1 LTTAG
6 ESAVDTRRVGVSAG
20 VIWLPIAFA
29 ACFAAQCVWFVATQS
44 LTYDEPVHVIAGLDA
59 WRAHQFTKWN
69 DQPPLGRLLLTAPLL
84 LSAPERWHLV
94 DRGPSGANY
103 WSILVQPDAVAL
115 ARRTR
120 AVNIGLGL
128 LLAALVWFTA
138 RRLFSA
144 GAANLALALFACSPA
159 LIAHFSLATV
169 DGLATLTC
177 FAAAAAVVRWR
188 RNPSWPLTVVVGLAL
203 GLFLAAKFS
212 APPIVILA
220 LAIMAAI
227 HSRERWP
234 VRIAKTSAA
243 AIVAVAVVWGTYGW
257 HVGPVTF
264 RNGSLAGPYARDNT
278 VIVPVHSAFTWT
290 LPLPAPEFVAA
301 LGGVVQHGVRGQPA
315 YLLGDV
321 KASSGWHRYFPIVVL
336 LKWPVTMWL
345 LAIAGMV
352 FLAAGRPPRARAFQ
366 ASGSARDVALLMV
379 FPAVFFASAT
389 TTNLDIGDRY
399 VLPVYPFLL
408 LLCAAAWDAIHTRAA
423 GRALIAALVLCQ
435 AVDVARYAPDY
446 LSYFNAW
453 VRPASSYTLL
463 SDSNLDWGQ
472 GLLALATYER
482 THPATATWL
491 AYFGGVD
498 PSSYGIRARALGEDD
513 RVHGTVV
520 VSATHLSGQYL
531 RDPAAY
537 HWLFAHPRTAIL
549 NHTLYVFE
557 VP

>member
-1 LTTAG
+1 MA
-6 ESAVDTRRVGVSAG
+6 AV
-20 VIWLPIAFA
+20 FA
-29 ACFAAQCVWFVATQS
+29 ACFTAECLWFVATQS

-59 WRAHQFTKWN
+59 WRARRFTEWN

-84 LSAPERWHLV
+84 LSAPERWQLE
-94 DRGPSGANY
+94 DRGPAGANY
-103 WSILVQPDAVAL
+103 WSILVRPDPIGL

-138 RRLFSA
+138 RRLFSV
-144 GAANLALALFACSPA
+144 GSANVALAMFACSPA
-159 LIAHFSLATV
+159 LVAHFSLATV

-177 FAAAAAVVRWR
+177 FAAAVAVVRWR
-188 RNPSWPLTVVVGLAL
+188 SFPSWRRTVVVGLAL
-203 GLFLAAKFS
+203 GAFLAAKFS
-212 APPIVILA
+212 APPLVLVA
-220 LAIMAAI
+220 LAIMVAGAP
-227 HSRERWP
+227 RAGWPER
-234 VRIAKTSAA
+234 VAKASAA
-243 AIVAVAVVWGTYGW
+243 AIVALMVVWGTYAW

-264 RNGSLAGPYARDNT
+264 RNGSLAGPYARGNT
-278 VIVPVHSAFTWT
+278 VIVPASSAFTWT

-315 YLLGDV
+315 FLLGDV
-321 KASSGWHRYFPIVVL
+321 KPSGGWHRYFPIVVV

-345 LAIAGMV
+345 LAAAGIV
-352 FLAAGRPPRARAFQ
+352 FLVIGRA
-366 ASGSARDVALLMV
+366 GSAKELATLMV

-389 TTNLDIGDRY
+389 ATNLNIGDRY

-408 LLCAAAWDAIHTRAA
+408 LLCAAAWHAVHTRAA
-423 GRALIAALVLCQ
+423 GRALIAALVLWQ
-435 AVDVARYAPDY
+435 ALDVARYAPDY

-453 VRPASSYTLL
+453 VPTASSYTLL
-463 SDSNLDWGQ
+463 TDSNLDWGQ
-472 GLLALATYER
+472 GLLALAEYER
-482 THPATATWL
+482 AHPGTTPWL

-498 PSSYGIRARALGEDD
+498 PSSYGIRARMLGEQD

-537 HWLFAHPRTAIL
+537 RWLLEQPRTAIL
-549 NHTLYVFE
+549 NHTLHVFE

>member
-1 LTTAG
+1 M
-6 ESAVDTRRVGVSAG
+6 
-20 VIWLPIAFA
+20 
-29 ACFAAQCVWFVATQS
+29 WFVATQS

-59 WRAHQFTKWN
+59 WRAHRFTRWN

-84 LSAPERWHLV
+84 LSPPERWHLEN
-94 DRGPSGANY
+94 RGPAGANY
-103 WSILVQPDAVAL
+103 WSILVQSDPLGL

-128 LLAALVWFTA
+128 LLAALVWLTA
-138 RRLFSA
+138 RHLFSP
-144 GAANLALALFACSPA
+144 GAANVALALFACSPA
-159 LIAHFSLATV
+159 LVAHFSLATV

-177 FAAAAAVVRWR
+177 FAAAVAVVRWR
-188 RNPSWPLTVVVGLAL
+188 RNQSWPLTVVVGLAL

-212 APPIVILA
+212 APPLVLLA
-220 LAIMAAI
+220 LAIMAATE
-227 HSRERWP
+227 SRGGWP

-243 AIVAVAVVWGTYGW
+243 AIVAVAVVWGTYGC

-264 RNGSLAGPYARDNT
+264 RNGSLAGAYARDNT
-278 VIVPVHSAFTWT
+278 VIVPVHTAFTWT

-315 YLLGDV
+315 YLLGNV
-321 KASSGWHRYFPIVVL
+321 KASGGWHRYFPIVVL

-352 FLAAGRPPRARAFQ
+352 FLATGRG
-366 ASGSARDVALLMV
+366 GSARDVAVLMM

-389 TTNLDIGDRY
+389 ATNLDIGDRY

-408 LLCAAAWDAIHTRAA
+408 LLCAAAWNAVEMRAA
-423 GRALIAALVLCQ
+423 GRALIVTLVLCQ

-472 GLLALATYER
+472 GLLALAKYEQD
-482 THPATATWL
+482 HPAATTWL

-498 PSSYGIRARALGEDD
+498 PSSYGIRARVLGEHE

-531 RDPAAY
+531 RDPSAY
-537 HWLFAHPRTAIL
+537 QWLFSHSRTAIL
-549 NHTLYVFE
+549 NHTLHVFE

>member
-1 LTTAG
+1 MTTTS
-6 ESAVDTRRVGVSAG
+6 ESAVDARSVGVGAAA
-20 VIWLPIAFA
+20 WFALALA
-29 ACFAAQCVWFVATQS
+29 ACFTAQCAWFVATQS

-59 WRAHQFTKWN
+59 WRAHRFTKWN

-84 LSAPERWHLV
+84 LSPPERWRLV

-103 WSILVQPDAVAL
+103 WSILVQPDAIAL
-115 ARRTR
+115 ANRTR
-120 AVNIGLGL
+120 AVNVALGL
-128 LLAALVWFTA
+128 LLAALVWSTA

-144 GAANLALALFACSPA
+144 AAANVALALFACSPA
-159 LIAHFSLATV
+159 LVAHFSLATV

-177 FAAAAAVVRWR
+177 FAAAVAVMRWR

-212 APPIVILA
+212 APPLVLLA
-220 LAIMAAI
+220 LAIMAATD
-227 HSRERWP
+227 SRDGWP
-234 VRIAKTSAA
+234 ASMAKTFGA

-278 VIVPVHSAFTWT
+278 VIVPVRAAFTWT
-290 LPLPAPEFVAA
+290 LPLPAPEFVTA

-321 KASSGWHRYFPIVVL
+321 KGSGGWRRYFPIVVL
-336 LKWPVTMWL
+336 LKWPATMWL
-345 LAIAGMV
+345 LAIFGMV
-352 FLAAGRPPRARAFQ
+352 SLATGRGPGARAFQ
-366 ASGSARDVALLMV
+366 ASGSARDVAVLMM

-389 TTNLDIGDRY
+389 ATNLDIGDRY

-408 LLCAAAWDAIHTRAA
+408 LLCAAAWHAVHTRAA
-423 GRALIAALVLCQ
+423 GRALIVAMVLCQ
-435 AVDVARYAPDY
+435 AVDVARYAPDD

-472 GLLALATYER
+472 GLLALAKYER
-482 THPATATWL
+482 AHPTTTIWL

-498 PSSYGIRARALGEDD
+498 ASSYGIRARALGEQD

-520 VSATHLSGQYL
+520 VSATQLSGQYL
-531 RDPAAY
+531 REPAAY

-549 NHTLYVFE
+549 NHTLHVFE